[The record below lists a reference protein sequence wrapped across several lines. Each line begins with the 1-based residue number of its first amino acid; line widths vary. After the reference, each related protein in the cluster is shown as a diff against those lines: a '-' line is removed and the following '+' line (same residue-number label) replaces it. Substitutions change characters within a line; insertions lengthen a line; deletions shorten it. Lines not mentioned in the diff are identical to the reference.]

1 MRHPQVPIDGR
12 KTTDLQ
18 SPSAHSP
25 EHLFRLLIGQLSPP
39 TLAHLHSTGLPAE
52 MADEIVLDMEL
63 DGFRYF
69 LVRALKSSRAPV
81 ELSPREKEIVRMV
94 AQGHPN
100 KVIAD
105 VLNISSWTV
114 CTHLR
119 RVFAKLGVGSRAAMV
134 ARLLEIGAIRSGAP
148 LQNLGTPHGNLVAE
162 RDTSG
167 SSEASQ
173 LPSRRE
179 KSTTS
184 RRQTA

>member
-1 MRHPQVPIDGR
+1 MRHPRVGIDGR
-12 KTTDLQ
+12 KTAELQ
-18 SPSAHSP
+18 PPGAHGP
-25 EHLFRLLIGQLSPP
+25 EHLFRLLVGKLRPP
-39 TLAHLHSTGLPAE
+39 TLAHPHSIGLPAE
-52 MADEIVLDMEL
+52 VADEIVLDIEFN
-63 DGFRYF
+63 GYRYF

-134 ARLLEIGAIRSGAP
+134 ARLLEIGTIRSGGP
-148 LQNLGTPHGNLVAE
+148 GSNPSGVGGSPRCDTDRNNPGNGV
-162 RDTSG
+162 
-167 SSEASQ
+167 
-173 LPSRRE
+173 E
-179 KSTTS
+179 KQALA

>member
-1 MRHPQVPIDGR
+1 MRHPQAPADSR
-12 KTTDLQ
+12 KATDLQ
-18 SPSAHSP
+18 SAPAHSP
-25 EHLFRLLIGQLSPP
+25 EHLFRLLIGQLRPP

-52 MADEIVLDMEL
+52 IADEIVLDIEF
-63 DGFRYF
+63 DGYRYF

-100 KVIAD
+100 KIIAD

-134 ARLLEIGAIRSGAP
+134 ARLLEIGTIRSSAP
-148 LQNLGTPHGNLVAE
+148 WNNPGNMHCNRLDETDKRDLGKAPDLSPA
-162 RDTSG
+162 
-167 SSEASQ
+167 
-173 LPSRRE
+173 RE
-179 KSTTS
+179 KVTPT